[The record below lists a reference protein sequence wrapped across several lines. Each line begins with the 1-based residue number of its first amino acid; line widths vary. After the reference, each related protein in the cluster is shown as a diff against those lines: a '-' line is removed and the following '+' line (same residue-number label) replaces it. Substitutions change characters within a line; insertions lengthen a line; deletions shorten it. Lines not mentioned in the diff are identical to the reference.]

1 MSYQAL
7 LFCPD
12 EKTARVTTQVLEDL
26 EFNVESCNDPFAA
39 VKKLMAQHFDAIVVD
54 CDNEQNASLLFK
66 TARSSGS
73 NQSSLAVAVVEGQ
86 AGVAKAFRI
95 GANLVLTKPINVEQS
110 KGTLRVARGLLRKA
124 DSSKAAQ
131 SVTADASATV
141 APKNNL
147 DAALAAAVS
156 TTSVPLIASTKPAFS
171 AAAAAETK
179 LPASTKIQS
188 DAHKN
193 KNEEPATT
201 ADSRAGESANVP
213 SPFEAEHIETTEHAT
228 SLGKEFPWQPVS
240 KSSASPMAIAL
251 QRAAE
256 AAEKPEATSGNNP
269 MKGVNKAATLRSSS
283 NFSSGG
289 AASAAAPAKESKRI
303 ETDSSSKQKF
313 SASTSSETK
322 ERPVSAAADSYGSPS
337 LMATPAR
344 DNSMGSPTIFAQAS
358 ETQSGSKTPML
369 IAVALLI
376 LAAAGYFG
384 WTKFHSDTPANS
396 TPASVSSSQPDVSTA
411 HATTTPASF
420 GTSKPTPGTAT
431 SVAKSQPQVELQA
444 ESSDAN
450 TETVDATPD
459 HIIVAPAPTR
469 IRQPIVVKNRE
480 AVETTTVQPV
490 APADLLVQSN
500 EKALAGIMSATAVSY
515 PKVAHAETLKISQG
529 VSQGLL
535 IKRVQPTYPQQA
547 IRNRVQGAVQLQ
559 ASIGKSGDITSVKPL
574 SGDPLLTRAAADAV
588 KQWKYKPYYLNGEPV
603 SIETQITVNFRLP

>member
-26 EFNVESCNDPFAA
+26 EFNVEPCNDPFAA

-86 AGVAKAFRI
+86 VGVAKAFRI

-124 DSSKAAQ
+124 DSSKAPQ
-131 SVTADASATV
+131 SVAVDASATV

-147 DAALAAAVS
+147 DRALAAAVS

-171 AAAAAETK
+171 AAATVEETK

-193 KNEEPATT
+193 EETAMT
-201 ADSRAGESANVP
+201 ADSHAGESASVP
-213 SPFEAEHIETTEHAT
+213 SPFEAAHIETAEHAT
-228 SLGKEFPWQPVS
+228 TLGKEFPWQPVS

-256 AAEKPEATSGNNP
+256 AAEKPEATTANNP
-269 MKGVNKAATLRSSS
+269 VKGVNKAATLRSSTS
-283 NFSSGG
+283 FSSGG
-289 AASAAAPAKESKRI
+289 AASAAAPAKESKRL
-303 ETDSSSKQKF
+303 ETDINLKQKF
-313 SASTSSETK
+313 PASTSSETK
-322 ERPVSAAADSYGSPS
+322 ERPGSATADSYGSPS
-337 LMATPAR
+337 LVATPAR
-344 DNSMGSPTIFAQAS
+344 DNSMGSPTIFAQSS
-358 ETQSGSKTPML
+358 EAQSSSKTPML
-369 IAVALLI
+369 IAVALLL
-376 LAAAGYFG
+376 LAGAGYLG
-384 WTKFHSDTPANS
+384 WTKFHSDMPANS
-396 TPASVSSSQPDVSTA
+396 APPFSSSQPDVSTA
-411 HATTTPASF
+411 PAITTPASTVT
-420 GTSKPTPGTAT
+420 GKPTPGTAS
-431 SVAKSQPQVELQA
+431 SVAKTQPQVELQA

-459 HIIVAPAPTR
+459 HITVAPAPTK

-574 SGDPLLTRAAADAV
+574 SGDPLLSRAAVDAV
-588 KQWKYKPYYLNGEPV
+588 QQWRYKPYYLNGEPV